1 MIKVVLDTN
10 VLISAFITKGKSRML
25 LSEIIEGK
33 AQLILSKEILEEF
46 AEVAADDKL
55 RKYIEEQDV
64 EDILRIVG
72 GIAEIVEIKSRFK
85 AVKQDPGDDI
95 ILRTARD
102 GEVDYIVSGDEHIL
116 SLKEF
121 RGIKILAVNEMLK
134 LL

>member
-85 AVKQDPGDDI
+85 AVKQDPSDDI

-102 GEVDYIVSGDEHIL
+102 GEVDYIVSGDEHML

>member
-46 AEVAADDKL
+46 AEVVADDKL

-85 AVKQDPGDDI
+85 AVKQDPSDDI